1 MNIPTKATAL
11 NLRAALAVILP
22 MTTPSV
28 PQPEYWLRGP
38 LPEVPPLLQPV
49 AHALLQARAEVQAAL
64 HNFPDHLLPVRP
76 AGVAS
81 VGFHLRHLAG
91 VLSRMQAYARQQPL
105 TDEQFRFLAAEK
117 DGPSDPETTAALVQQ
132 FSEAVEQLLAMLRT
146 TPEAILTEFRPV
158 GRQGLPST
166 VIGLLVHA
174 AEHTTRHT
182 GQLLVTA
189 RVVQAGQAAYDAG
202 SPSIH

>member
-1 MNIPTKATAL
+1 
-11 NLRAALAVILP
+11 

-64 HNFPDHLLPVRP
+64 HDFPDYLLPVRP
-76 AGVAS
+76 AGAAS

-91 VLSRMQAYARQQPL
+91 VLSRMQTYARRQPL
-105 TDEQFRFLAAEK
+105 TAEQFRFLAAEK
-117 DGPSDPETTAALVQQ
+117 DGPPAPETTAALVQQ
-132 FSEAVEQLLAMLRT
+132 FSEAVEQLLATLRT
-146 TPEAILTEFRPV
+146 TPEATLTEFRAV

-189 RVVQAGQAAYDAG
+189 RVVQAGQATYAAG
-202 SPSIH
+202 TPSIH